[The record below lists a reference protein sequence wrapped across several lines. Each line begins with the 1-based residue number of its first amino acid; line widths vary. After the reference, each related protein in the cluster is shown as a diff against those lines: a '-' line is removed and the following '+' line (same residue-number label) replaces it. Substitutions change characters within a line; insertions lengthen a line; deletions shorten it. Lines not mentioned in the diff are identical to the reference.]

1 MFLSLVLAF
10 LIWWVWGLENIQWSS
25 AMRNKELSRV
35 KAIILTL
42 KEKCVLYTLCI
53 SELQLWYCCPP
64 QWQQN
69 PNSWDCLE
77 KVSELPWRYSFVT
90 LHLLRPTS
98 LRPWND
104 PFEFR
109 YGEMIIFI
117 WSNMTSLYSAH
128 TPRFS

>member
-10 LIWWVWGLENIQWSS
+10 LIWWVWGLENVQWSS
-25 AMRNKELSRV
+25 AMRNKELPRV

-53 SELQLWYCCPP
+53 SELQLWYCRPP

-98 LRPWND
+98 LRPWTD